1 MSKKY
6 KAKFVHLK
14 TQYEELY
21 DYMND
26 IREDNK
32 QYLTELNYY
41 AAFIEWKNLNDEFSY
56 FRDNA
61 YEKTDEDRP
70 FSRLTIE

>member
-1 MSKKY
+1 
-6 KAKFVHLK
+6 
-14 TQYEELY
+14 
-21 DYMND
+21 MND

-61 YEKTDEDRP
+61 YEKIDEDRP